1 MASHSRRETEIKLA
15 VADAAAGRA
24 ILRRAGFQVSRR
36 KVFESNTVFD
46 TPQQTLGFAGA
57 LLRVR
62 RAGRVATLTY
72 KGPPAAAAKHK
83 SREELEVEV
92 PDARVIAAIVERLG
106 FEPLFRYEKYRT
118 EYRQP
123 AGGGMATLDETP
135 VGVYLEVEGA
145 ARWID
150 RTARQLGFAESQYIT
165 ASYYG
170 IYLALCQRRGVQPG
184 NMVFGTGQEPE

>member
-1 MASHSRRETEIKLA
+1 MGWAPRPPRSAKPVPPRGPGTIAMASHSGRETEIKLA
-15 VADAAAGRA
+15 VADAAAARA

-92 PDARVIAAIVERLG
+92 P
-106 FEPLFRYEKYRT
+106 
-118 EYRQP
+118 
-123 AGGGMATLDETP
+123 
-135 VGVYLEVEGA
+135 A
-145 ARWID
+145 AR
-150 RTARQLGFAESQYIT
+150 AAAVG
-165 ASYYG
+165 
-170 IYLALCQRRGVQPG
+170 
-184 NMVFGTGQEPE
+184 GTPR